1 MGPPSSPGS
10 SENLQTYFKTTA
22 WLFLCSLFKL
32 DQPVLE
38 SSRSFCCA
46 TKLWGVRVGASV
58 MCAFALFKQFPPRLK
73 PLWQTRHCTSGISAL
88 RKLKQETFEFET
100 CKVAHQDAAFN

>member
-38 SSRSFCCA
+38 SSRAFAVPPNS
-46 TKLWGVRVGASV
+46 GASGWEPV
-58 MCAFALFKQFPPRLK
+58 LCV
-73 PLWQTRHCTSGISAL
+73 PLLYLNSFH
-88 RKLKQETFEFET
+88 
-100 CKVAHQDAAFN
+100 HD